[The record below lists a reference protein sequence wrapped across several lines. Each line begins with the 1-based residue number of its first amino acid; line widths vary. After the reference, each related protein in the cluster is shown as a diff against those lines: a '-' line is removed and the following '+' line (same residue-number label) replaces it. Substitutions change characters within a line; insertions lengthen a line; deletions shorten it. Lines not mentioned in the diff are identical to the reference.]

1 MTSTRRRWAG
11 LLTAGAL
18 GLTLAACGGGDDP
31 AGTSGTTTT
40 GASQDSAETA
50 ADTGA
55 EETETA
61 TEAAGGEAAEGEEVD
76 VQEFLA
82 LLQSPGEET
91 LSSYTLD
98 MVMNMGGQ
106 EMTMGG
112 KADLTGG
119 APAFDIEMTMPGMG
133 DAHMI
138 LADGEI
144 YMSMP
149 GVTDEGKFMQVPK
162 EQLGETAS
170 QLDEV
175 DITST
180 WDAWEQGA
188 SKIVYVGEDDVDG
201 QSMRHYEVTVDS
213 AAALEAA
220 GQTGEDAA
228 AASALMGDE
237 ITYEVWLDADNLMRK
252 VAFELEGV
260 VSEITTDNWGEPM
273 DISAPSADEIQQ
285 GAPGAGSDG

>member
-1 MTSTRRRWAG
+1 MMSTRRRWAG

-18 GLTLAACGGGDDP
+18 GLTLAACGGGDDT
-31 AGTSGTTTT
+31 AGTTTDSAAT
-40 GASQDSAETA
+40 GAAQD
-50 ADTGA
+50 ADQSTA
-55 EETETA
+55 EEGTGTTEA
-61 TEAAGGEAAEGEEVD
+61 ETEAAGEVAEGEEVD

-82 LLQSPGEET
+82 MLKSPGEEK
-91 LSSYTLD
+91 LSTYTLD
-98 MVMNMGGQ
+98 MVMNMVGQ

-112 KADLTGG
+112 KADLADG

-138 LADGEI
+138 LADGEV

-149 GVTDEGKFMQVPK
+149 GITDEGKFMQVPK
-162 EQLGETAS
+162 EQLGDAAA

-180 WDAWEQGA
+180 WDAWDEGA
-188 SKIVYVGEDDVDG
+188 QKVVYVGEDDVDG
-201 QSMRHYEVTVDS
+201 QPMRHYEITVDS
-213 AAALEAA
+213 AAALDAA

-228 AASALMGDE
+228 AASEMLGDE
-237 ITYEVWLDADNLMRK
+237 ITYDVWVDDDNLMRK
-252 VAFELEGV
+252 IAFELEGM